1 MRDGATESVAA
12 VAKLLRQRN
21 EMDGEIT
28 RIINRPVVGGHLAA
42 WLANELFDID
52 LEPAGSAK
60 ALGGRFTSGALAT
73 KTVNI
78 QWIGERNGHLDS
90 IASGQPDFCLV
101 FTGPKALALTRE
113 GVVRAMRI
121 DACYLFDARLLRARQ
136 LARGAN
142 GANGANDATA
152 SSVLAAEWEAAEIF
166 PRHNNALLRVDS
178 EAARL
183 LGLFG

>member
-1 MRDGATESVAA
+1 MRDGATETVAA

-52 LEPAGSAK
+52 LEPAGSAR
-60 ALGGRFTSGALAT
+60 ALDGRFTSGALAN

-78 QWIGERNGHLDS
+78 QWISERNGHLDS
-90 IASGQPDFCLV
+90 TASGQPDFCLV

-113 GVVRAMRI
+113 GVVRALRI

-136 LARGAN
+136 VASGAN
-142 GANGANDATA
+142 GGKA

-166 PRHNNALLRVDS
+166 PRHHNPLLRVDS

>member
-1 MRDGATESVAA
+1 MRDGATETVAA

-60 ALGGRFTSGALAT
+60 ALDGRFTSGALAT

-90 IASGQPDFCLV
+90 ISSGQPDFCLV

-142 GANGANDATA
+142 GANGGTA

-166 PRHNNALLRVDS
+166 PRHHNPLLRVDS
-178 EAARL
+178 EASRL

>member
-28 RIINRPVVGGHLAA
+28 RIINRPVAGGHLAA
-42 WLANELFDID
+42 WLANELFEID
-52 LEPAGSAK
+52 LEPAGSTK
-60 ALGGRFTSGALAT
+60 ALDGRFTSGALAT

-78 QWIGERNGHLDS
+78 QWIGERNGHLDAM
-90 IASGQPDFCLV
+90 ASGHPDFCLV

-113 GVVRAMRI
+113 GVVRALRI
-121 DACYLFDARLLRARQ
+121 DACYLFDARLLSARQ

-142 GANGANDATA
+142 GGTA
-152 SSVLAAEWEAAEIF
+152 SGVLAAEWEAAEIF
-166 PRHNNALLRVDS
+166 PRHNNPLLRVDS